1 MKGLVGMAAARYGGI
16 FAVAAARSAA
26 GFLVSAD
33 AQVALVRVLGR
44 PTAIMYR
51 PQAEEMRRRRETGLG
66 AITRMDLL
74 DLLLSLP
81 HECPVP
87 LGSLTG
93 HERHLLR
100 SMPAGSVQSRNG
112 KVIRRAVAPLT
123 VELAAVRACDWR
135 RGLDQ
140 ASLLAPFCSRAV
152 VLGRVPDDADALLA
166 EAAYYGVGVVVAEA
180 GEVRVLADPE
190 PFTRR
195 SHKAAGWWF
204 TEEVY
209 AQASEPVAG
218 GCPA

>member
-51 PQAEEMRRRRETGLG
+51 PQAEEMRRRCETGLG

-81 HECPVP
+81 YGVSGAVGLADRPR
-87 LGSLTG
+87 TA
-93 HERHLLR
+93 
-100 SMPAGSVQSRNG
+100 PAPFNAGGSVQSRNG

-209 AQASEPVAG
+209 AKASEPVAG